1 MNKNIDKIAE
11 LLQLSI
17 EDLQKYKNVID
28 NELTYY
34 WNPKRGGLHLI
45 LNTNGEKLEA
55 TSQISF
61 DRLLTDFKNG
71 KRN

>member
-1 MNKNIDKIAE
+1 MNKNLDQIAK
-11 LLQLSI
+11 LLQLSL
-17 EDLQKYKNVID
+17 EDLQKHKKVID

-45 LNTNGEKLEA
+45 VDSAGEKLAA

-61 DRLLTDFKNG
+61 ERLLTDFKDG